1 MNTNQPRGVV
11 VVGRGG
17 AGEVGGSLWRDR
29 SAPAPAPSVFSV
41 RVVMKE
47 RLSDR
52 PSAL

>member
-1 MNTNQPRGVV
+1 MNTDQPRGVV
-11 VVGRGG
+11 VVVVVR
-17 AGEVGGSLWRDR
+17 GSLWRDR

>member
-1 MNTNQPRGVV
+1 MNTNQPRGW
-11 VVGRGG
+11 GWW
-17 AGEVGGSLWRDR
+17 GEGDEFVAGSLCTCTC
-29 SAPAPAPSVFSV
+29 ASVFSV